1 MKSIRAIGQM
11 MQARNYSNNRCVQH
25 ACTPRLQYR
34 LDFYRALALD
44 VPLAVS

>member
-25 ACTPRLQYR
+25 ACAIATRVKHWVGPNTC
-34 LDFYRALALD
+34 
-44 VPLAVS
+44 VV